1 MSRIQVTIDDATFE
15 VDVQLGGPGQATVI
29 VDGQA
34 LDVAFTRP
42 QNDEPVEW
50 MRVDGRSYEIVLD
63 RQMHWVRSARRL
75 HRLAVHDAEVQAARP
90 AGGDGRVKAPIP
102 GSIARVLV
110 EPGAQVQAGQPLLV
124 LEAMKMDN
132 PINAPRAGTVERVN
146 VVVGQSVALGVVLLE
161 IA

>member
-75 HRLAVHDAEVQAARP
+75 HRLAVH
-90 AGGDGRVKAPIP
+90 
-102 GSIARVLV
+102 
-110 EPGAQVQAGQPLLV
+110 
-124 LEAMKMDN
+124 
-132 PINAPRAGTVERVN
+132 
-146 VVVGQSVALGVVLLE
+146 
-161 IA
+161 